1 MREKEIREQQT
12 FEELP
17 ELRKF
22 DAKAPGGYFPR
33 EHEKSPSGQEAGGPS
48 SFMPALPSDLSTDDA
63 S

>member
-1 MREKEIREQQT
+1 MREKEIIEQQT

-22 DAKAPGGYFPR
+22 DAEAPGEYFPR
-33 EHEKSPSGQEAGGPS
+33 EHEKSPRGREAGGPLS
-48 SFMPALPSDLSTDDA
+48 LMPALPSDLSTDDA